1 MVLTSETK
9 VDVPNIDLHRKKA
22 NLNPRDIKDSF
33 SYDDIRQNNKEP
45 KNMAITHAQN
55 SSERTRILR
64 ELQLYP
70 YSTRNP
76 AICNESTTLPSRTD
90 LSELEKFSYFYRIVR
105 GLLMCHFCL
114 EARSYLLLFCME
126 GKWTLICLISFFRMG
141 MHK

>member
-33 SYDDIRQNNKEP
+33 SYHDIRQNNKEP

-76 AICNESTTLPSRTD
+76 AICNESSLPSSTD
-90 LSELEKFSYFYRIVR
+90 LSELE
-105 GLLMCHFCL
+105 
-114 EARSYLLLFCME
+114 
-126 GKWTLICLISFFRMG
+126 
-141 MHK
+141 